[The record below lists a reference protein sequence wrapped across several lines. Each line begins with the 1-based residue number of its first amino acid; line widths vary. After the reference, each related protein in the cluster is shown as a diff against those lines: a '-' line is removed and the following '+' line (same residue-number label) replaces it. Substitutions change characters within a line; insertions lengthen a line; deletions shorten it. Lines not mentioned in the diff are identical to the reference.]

1 MNLTL
6 NTWEWLSVIGGLVGS
21 LALMLLGLGRL
32 LIIQVEKRL
41 DLRFQAL
48 EIHREQ
54 ASLQWRDK
62 FSSLDYTVRA
72 NEQRLTQLLC
82 DLPLQYQ
89 RREDSIRQEVAIIH
103 RLDALA
109 GKVEQALRCDARACP
124 LRDAHHPDLPG
135 TP

>member
-6 NTWEWLSVIGGLVGS
+6 NSWEWLGVIGTLLGAMIPL
-21 LALMLLGLGRL
+21 LLGLGKML
-32 LIIQVEKRL
+32 LFQMEKRL
-41 DLRFQAL
+41 DTRFAAQ
-48 EIHREQ
+48 ESHREAASAQ
-54 ASLQWRDK
+54 WRENFASLNA
-62 FSSLDYTVRA
+62 LVRT
-72 NEQRLTQLLC
+72 NEQRLTQLLV

-109 GKVEQALRCDARACP
+109 VKVDHLAHCDLRTCP
-124 LRDAHHPDLPG
+124 LRDHHLPG